1 MWAAC
6 SKNNGSMDPRM
17 CGWWNPDTTPVAP
30 TVAHAS
36 LDALDG
42 PFSGES
48 YGLPAVAGASLGGV
62 VALFNI
68 AEDPNE
74 LHDLSESN
82 PAMVTK
88 LKARLDDYY
97 AEMVAGGTTGLMPQ
111 WVSLT
116 VAISRC
122 FCDSL
127 AVTADVSLLLQVPF
141 HTCDTP
147 DKSCAK
153 QDVELNAAA
162 NKKGCLDV
170 FIPTTPVAGLGE

>member
-1 MWAAC
+1 M
-6 SKNNGSMDPRM
+6 
-17 CGWWNPDTTPVAP
+17 
-30 TVAHAS
+30 
-36 LDALDG
+36 
-42 PFSGES
+42 
-48 YGLPAVAGASLGGV
+48 
-62 VALFNI
+62 ALFNI